1 MGLGPG
7 QGLDGDGN
15 PGRGAVNRGRG
26 DAELTYGEET
36 AEQGA
41 KFRDVAI
48 PEGIADENGD
58 LMETKFSVPEVNPET
73 PTGRA
78 AARDAR
84 DSTGDQ
90 TWKQSLRPRHREAV
104 KKYFGPKSSQ

>member
-1 MGLGPG
+1 M
-7 QGLDGDGN
+7 DGDGN
-15 PGRGAVNRGRG
+15 PGRGAPTRGRG
-26 DAELTYGEET
+26 DAELTYGEES

-41 KFRDVAI
+41 KFKDVAI

-58 LMETKFSVPEVNPET
+58 LMETKFSVPDVNPEA

-78 AARDAR
+78 AARDAS

-90 TWKQSLRPRHREAV
+90 AWRQSLRPRHREAV
-104 KKYFGPKSSQ
+104 KKYFSAKPNQ